1 MFTMQSDS
9 GIQKNVIMPI
19 SRTYLKP
26 EIMLLSDVMKN
37 QKGKNPKPSLTGAIY
52 TCTAFNQLGNRVRDM
67 KIKPSVTTGESSG
80 EGIN

>member
-52 TCTAFNQLGNRVRDM
+52 TCTAFNQLGNRVRDK

-80 EGIN
+80 EGIK